1 MMACAR
7 TLTKKGTALKDS
19 MQEKN
24 SCKWKSRNTQSRSGT
39 SSHKKKVA
47 KANNTQDD
55 SSSSPEDDSRPQK
68 WRRQPDPK
76 EIVEIDDGDSE
87 QPINVVDEGDDSE
100 LDEGDEELEPD
111 VEGSEGLDTR
121 DEEPAN
127 GLESDIELLD
137 STISHRVNFQ
147 RQGFKLT
154 FA

>member
-1 MMACAR
+1 MTACAR
-7 TLTKKGTALKDS
+7 TLTEKGTALKDS

-24 SCKWKSRNTQSRSGT
+24 NCKRKSCNTQSWSGT

-55 SSSSPEDDSRPQK
+55 SSSSLEDDSCPQK
-68 WRRQPDPK
+68 WHCQPDPK